1 MVNPMGSFIFS
12 TAEVEASAHFI
23 PDRKVHTAIPV
34 TGENCQLVWA
44 KFEPGGT
51 YELHSH
57 THEQASVMISGRMR
71 LTVGDEVREIGPG
84 DMWFAPANVEHGGE
98 ILGDEPVVFID
109 IYAPPAEWIAEWVEE
124 NRQRVKK

>member
-1 MVNPMGSFIFS
+1 MGSFIFS
-12 TAEVEASAHFI
+12 AAEVAASADFV

-44 KFEPGGT
+44 KLEPGGT

-84 DMWFAPANVEHGGE
+84 DMWFAPAHVKHGGE

-109 IYAPPAEWIAEWVEE
+109 IYAPPAEWIAQWIEE
-124 NRQRVKK
+124 NR

>member
-1 MVNPMGSFIFS
+1 MGSFIFS
-12 TAEVEASAHFI
+12 AAELEASADFI
-23 PDRKVHTAIPV
+23 PGEKVHTAIPV
-34 TGENCQLVWA
+34 TGESCQLVWA

-98 ILGDEPVVFID
+98 ILGDKPVVFID
-109 IYAPPAEWIAEWVEE
+109 IYAPPAEWIAQWVEE
-124 NRQRVKK
+124 NRQRAKK

>member
-1 MVNPMGSFIFS
+1 MGSFIFS
-12 TAEVEASAHFI
+12 AAEVEASADFI
-23 PDRKVHTAIPV
+23 PGEKVYTAIPV
-34 TGENCQLVWA
+34 TGESCQLVWA

-109 IYAPPAEWIAEWVEE
+109 IYAPPAEWIAQWVEK
-124 NRQRVKK
+124 NRQRAKK

>member
-12 TAEVEASAHFI
+12 AAEVEASADFI
-23 PDRKVHTAIPV
+23 PGEKVYTAIPV
-34 TGENCQLVWA
+34 TGESCQLVWA

-124 NRQRVKK
+124 NRQ

>member
-1 MVNPMGSFIFS
+1 MGSFIFS
-12 TAEVEASAHFI
+12 AAEVEASADFI

-124 NRQRVKK
+124 NRQRIKK